1 MTTNPEPARGPRLS
15 RRRLWRSLGVLV
27 VTGWLGTGCES
38 DGDRSPSLLFGAKR
52 TPTARPTPTLS
63 AAQRDVLL
71 GEGVARTRL
80 GFFVRPPSGWNADLS
95 AEDGVALRFANT
107 TADSDS
113 SGRAF
118 ASLLIG
124 FEEDAVPAPEQRSS
138 YLANT
143 VRDAPERLNAEF
155 QDFELVRAEVLDAGN
170 ALMAI
175 VEFTYQAENGVRLRA
190 IRALAPAAQRLFVI
204 AATTLESAWP
214 AYADAIRASLA
225 SFTLLGE

>member
-1 MTTNPEPARGPRLS
+1 M
-15 RRRLWRSLGVLV
+15 
-27 VTGWLGTGCES
+27 
-38 DGDRSPSLLFGAKR
+38 
-52 TPTARPTPTLS
+52 
-63 AAQRDVLL
+63 L
-71 GEGVARTRL
+71 GEGVARARL
-80 GFFVRPPSGWNADLS
+80 GFFVRPPSGWNVDLAD
-95 AEDGVALRFANT
+95 EDGVALRFANT
-107 TADSDS
+107 TADSDG

-124 FEEDAVPAPEQRSS
+124 FDEDAVPAREQRSS

-143 VRDAPERLNAEF
+143 VRDAPQRLAAEF
-155 QDFELVRAEVLDAGN
+155 QDFELVRAEALHAGN

-175 VEFTYQAENGVRLRA
+175 VEFTYRAENGVRLRA